1 LLSTLPNADREKQRE
16 KELHKERKLE
26 ERLRQKIE
34 QEVEA
39 RLRRE
44 IQQERVSSEK
54 DNMIK
59 VTQEEIQQFREQ
71 LRDDPDAIV
80 ALDEIEVCEGD
91 LEAAAYVLAINAG
104 EEVVRS
110 DPKWLDRFAQKC
122 RRVICQ
128 EEFKDELL
136 PDLSRELVAALIGY
150 LVATGA
156 FPVALATPVAIYVIK
171 IGVKNFC
178 KSSNS

>member
-1 LLSTLPNADREKQRE
+1 
-16 KELHKERKLE
+16 
-26 ERLRQKIE
+26 
-34 QEVEA
+34 
-39 RLRRE
+39 
-44 IQQERVSSEK
+44 
-54 DNMIK
+54 MIT
-59 VTQEEIQQFREQ
+59 VTTEEIAQYRTE
-71 LRDDPDAIV
+71 LADYPDSLA

-136 PDLSRELVAALIGY
+136 PDLSRELVVALIGY

>member
-1 LLSTLPNADREKQRE
+1 MITVTPEEMAQYRT
-16 KELHKERKLE
+16 EL
-26 ERLRQKIE
+26 
-34 QEVEA
+34 V
-39 RLRRE
+39 
-44 IQQERVSSEK
+44 
-54 DNMIK
+54 NY
-59 VTQEEIQQFREQ
+59 
-71 LRDDPDAIV
+71 PDVIA

-136 PDLSRELVAALIGY
+136 PDLSRELVRSSPG
-150 LVATGA
+150 GG
-156 FPVALATPVAIYVIK
+156 TPV
-171 IGVKNFC
+171 G
-178 KSSNS
+178 